1 MPPARHQ
8 AGEQA
13 VLGSV
18 IVEVKGLRIELACK
32 RLDLCRVHDV
42 CFAGEALPH
51 LEVIEIKRIVASLPK
66 AVASNGVATVARQFF
81 SRYERDII

>member
-1 MPPARHQ
+1 MGLGQESSPPAPTTPPANDRGGVPPACHQ

-13 VLGSV
+13 VLGRV

-51 LEVIEIKRIVASLPK
+51 LEVIEIKRIVATYL
-66 AVASNGVATVARQFF
+66 T
-81 SRYERDII
+81 